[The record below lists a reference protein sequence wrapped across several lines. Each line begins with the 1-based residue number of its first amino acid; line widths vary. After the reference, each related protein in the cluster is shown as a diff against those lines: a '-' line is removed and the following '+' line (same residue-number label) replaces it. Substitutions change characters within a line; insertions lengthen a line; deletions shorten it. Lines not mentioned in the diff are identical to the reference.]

1 MKPSQAEFLLRL
13 AENNETRG
21 EDVDAEITRLGREHA
36 NALLEEWQL
45 LSKAMEINRIGRERF
60 ANFMP
65 ARQAGQQNIHRTLAD
80 QRAAALLPG
89 GKDEAT
95 QAQKEQKEQR
105 SAATAAASQR
115 S

>member
-13 AENNETRG
+13 AENNQDKG

-65 ARQAGQQNIHRTLAD
+65 ARQAGLAGQQSIHRTLAD
-80 QRAAALLPG
+80 QRAALLSG
-89 GKDEAT
+89 GKDETT
-95 QAQKEQKEQR
+95 QAQKEQR
-105 SAATAAASQR
+105 SAATAAAGQR